1 MKQSVKNTHLSE
13 VPLKKLS
20 VTYHAPKGDSKM
32 VEIFGHTFYDGKA
45 EEVEVEE
52 PILKRL
58 QRNRFFECSK
68 PTDVDSAKPH
78 PDEKHEAKHEAK
90 SR

>member
-1 MKQSVKNTHLSE
+1 M
-13 VPLKKLS
+13 LKKLS
-20 VTYHAPKGDSKM
+20 VTYHAPKGDSKI

-45 EEVEVEE
+45 EEIEVEE

-58 QRNRFFECSK
+58 QRNRFFEVK
-68 PTDVDSAKPH
+68 GDDAAKEQPKEH
-78 PDEKHEAKHEAK
+78 K